1 MSVTKPV
8 INSFQPSLTEWFA
21 AIGEEEESKAFRE
34 EDSHKTDRLEVLNQE
49 AGIPY
54 EKFETYSARD
64 LADRTEK
71 WQNVLEKRGGELCA
85 IRLVP
90 LKPDLPKLRQRGVS
104 IRGCYENWF
113 LKQEINPDDYKVELC
128 SHCET
133 LLWSCIL
140 VVTDQKIYGD
150 IIRGMHSQLTHGE
163 TTEELI
169 QFEFDFKD
177 WRWAKLDPEAESQ
190 VKRMIALLYVSDKNI
205 QKRLNEKLN
214 SEFSHDYLK
223 GYMEFT
229 VWPGDKLHMIDYNRI
244 LPKYLPSDWSVN
256 VSNEGSETEI
266 RGASAQPGMVKGIAR
281 IVTTENIESSDIQP
295 GEILVCDNTDVRF
308 LPLMK
313 KAGAIV
319 ANRGGI
325 LSHAAI
331 ISRELKKPCI
341 IGTKNATQ
349 ILKNGNQI
357 EVDAQRGIVKLIKE

>member
-1 MSVTKPV
+1 MKPV
-8 INSFQPSLTEWFA
+8 ITSFQPSLTEWFA

-34 EDSHKTDRLEVLNQE
+34 EDSRKTDRLEILNQE

-64 LADRTEK
+64 LTDKSEK
-71 WQNVLEKRGGELCA
+71 WQEVLEKRGDELCA

-90 LKPDLPKLRQRGVS
+90 IKPDLPKLRQRGVS
-104 IRGCYENWF
+104 IRNCYENWY

-140 VVTDQKIYGD
+140 VVTDDKIYGD
-150 IIRGMHSQLTHGE
+150 IIRGMHSQLTHGD

-169 QFEFDFKD
+169 QFEYNFKD
-177 WRWAKLDPEAESQ
+177 WKWSKNDAEAEAQ
-190 VKRMIALLYVSDKNI
+190 ARRMFTLLYINDKEV
-205 QKRLNEKLN
+205 QEKLKEKLN

-229 VWPGDKLHMIDYNRI
+229 VWPGEKMHLIDYNRL
-244 LPKYLPSDWSVN
+244 LPKYLPLDWSVTDLSQ
-256 VSNEGSETEI
+256 VSPDGIHGATAYPGVV
-266 RGASAQPGMVKGIAR
+266 RGTVRVIAAQ
-281 IVTTENIESSDIQP
+281 NIESAEIEP
-295 GEILVCDNTDVRF
+295 GEILVCVNTDVRF

-313 KAGAIV
+313 KAAAIV
-319 ANRGGI
+319 TDKGGI

-331 ISRELKKPCI
+331 ISRELGKPCV

-349 ILKNGNQI
+349 ILKDGDQV
-357 EVDAQRGIVKLIKE
+357 EVDATKGVISLK

>member
-1 MSVTKPV
+1 MKPV
-8 INSFQPSLTEWFA
+8 ISSFQPSLTEWFA

-64 LADRTEK
+64 LTDKSEK
-71 WQNVLEKRGGELCA
+71 WQVVLEKRGDELCA

-90 LKPDLPKLRQRGVS
+90 IKPDLPKLRQRGVS
-104 IRGCYENWF
+104 IRQCYENWY

-140 VVTDQKIYGD
+140 VVTDNKIYGD
-150 IIRGMHSQLTHGE
+150 IIRGMHSQLTHGD

-177 WRWAKLDPEAESQ
+177 WKWSKYDAEAESQ
-190 VKRMIALLYVSDKNI
+190 VRRMIALLYISD
-205 QKRLNEKLN
+205 QTVQQRLKEKLN
-214 SEFSHDYLK
+214 SEFSRDYLK

-229 VWPGDKLHMIDYNRI
+229 VWPGDKMHLIDYNRI
-244 LPKYLPSDWSVN
+244 LPKYLPSDWSVTDF
-256 VSNEGSETEI
+256 SQASSGEI
-266 RGASAQPGMVKGIAR
+266 RGATAHPGVAKGVVRVIAAQDIDNAD
-281 IVTTENIESSDIQP
+281 IEP
-295 GEILVCDNTDVRF
+295 GEILVCVNTDVRF
-308 LPLMK
+308 LPLMI

-319 ANRGGI
+319 TDRGGV

-331 ISRELKKPCI
+331 ISRELKKPCV

-349 ILKNGNQI
+349 VLKDGDQV
-357 EVDAQRGIVKLIKE
+357 EVDATKGIIVVR